1 MYNVHLHYR
10 AEQQCHNRYYAKYHS
25 VSDIITQNVTVYMK
39 TRPVAQKL
47 NFSYEQ
53 K

>member
-1 MYNVHLHYR
+1 MVNIIVFVRPMYGVKWL
-10 AEQQCHNRYYAKYHS
+10 
-25 VSDIITQNVTVYMK
+25 IISLFVTVYMK